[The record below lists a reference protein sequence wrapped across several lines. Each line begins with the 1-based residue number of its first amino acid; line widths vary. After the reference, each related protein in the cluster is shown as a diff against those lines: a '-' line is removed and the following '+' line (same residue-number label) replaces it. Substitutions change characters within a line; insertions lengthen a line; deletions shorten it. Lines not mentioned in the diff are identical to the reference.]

1 MAAEAIIADKLS
13 GMTATLLRAHRVLV
27 IALLVSL
34 PPAAQAAVG
43 AAKPLPASAH
53 YSECLAASSAN
64 PAGALADAQAWEKSS
79 GGVPA
84 AHCAAV
90 ALVNLKRY
98 PEAAANLDQIAADRG
113 VPDLSFRAALY
124 DQAGNAW
131 LLAGDGAR
139 AVQSFQAA
147 LTLSAGDADL
157 FADLARAQAM
167 RHNWH
172 EVDLDLNA
180 ALHLSPRREDLLVLR
195 ASARRALQHYAEAH
209 ADIEAALKLKPGDSN
224 ALVES
229 GLLRKQLGDLS
240 GARRDF
246 QAALKSASG
255 ETAVQAKENL
265 DALNP

>member
-13 GMTATLLRAHRVLV
+13 GMTATLLRAHRILV
-27 IALLVSL
+27 VTLLILSPL
-34 PPAAQAAVG
+34 AARAAVG
-43 AAKPLPASAH
+43 TQKPLPASAH
-53 YSECLAASSAN
+53 YSNCLAASSVN
-64 PAGALADAQAWEKSS
+64 PASALADAQAWEKSG

-84 AHCAAV
+84 SHCAAV

-98 PEAAANLDQIAADRG
+98 PQAASLLDKIAADRG

-131 LLAGDGAR
+131 MLAGDGAR
-139 AVQSFQAA
+139 AVSSLQAA

-167 RHNWH
+167 RHNWL

-180 ALHLSPRREDLLVLR
+180 ALHLSPRRADLLVLR
-195 ASARRALQHYAEAH
+195 ASAQRALQRYREART
-209 ADIEAALKLKPGDSN
+209 DLETALKLQPGNGD

-229 GLLRKQLGDLS
+229 GLLRKQLGDLD

-255 ETAVQAKENL
+255 ETAAQARENL
-265 DALNP
+265 AALKP